1 MPALDPA
8 RLTSRPVGIPV
19 LDIRPEAA
27 FATGHLAGA
36 GNIPVAEFAARRT
49 ELPPRDAAM
58 LVVAASAD
66 EARAAAADL
75 EAMGY
80 ARVDWLD
87 APLAVL
93 AEGLAD
99 GGPAARLWRPS
110 PFLEE
115 VLPRILAAGGGRRA
129 LDLACGAGRE
139 AAFLALHGFE
149 VEAVDDDP
157 DILERAEALAARH
170 GVRIHTRVHDL
181 EWRDPGLAVECYD
194 LVTVFRFLHRPLF
207 PRIERALA
215 PGGWLVYETFRRG
228 QERFGR
234 PTHPRFLLNTGE
246 LASAFPALVVE
257 HYVESDPEGG
267 PITARLLARKP
278 APLLGVTPA
287 PARRRGGP

>member
-1 MPALDPA
+1 MPALDPT
-8 RLTSRPVGIPV
+8 RLMSQLVGLPV

-49 ELPPRDAAM
+49 ELPPRDAAV
-58 LVVAASAD
+58 LVVAASAG

-75 EAMGY
+75 EALGY

-87 APLAVL
+87 APLAAL
-93 AEGLAD
+93 PGGLGDRA
-99 GGPAARLWRPS
+99 PAARLWRPA

-115 VLPRILAAGGGRRA
+115 VLPRILAGGGGGRRA
-129 LDLACGAGRE
+129 LDLAAGAGRE
-139 AAFLALHGFE
+139 AVFLAINGFE

-157 DILERAEALAARH
+157 DILARAQALAARH
-170 GVRIHTRVHDL
+170 GVRIQTRVRDL
-181 EWRDPGLAVECYD
+181 ERREPDLPVERYD

-207 PRIERALA
+207 PHIERALA

-234 PTHPRFLLNTGE
+234 PTHPRFLLNEGE
-246 LASAFPALVVE
+246 LSSAFPALAVE
-257 HYVESDPEGG
+257 HYAESDPEGG
-267 PITARLLARKP
+267 PITARLLARKLP
-278 APLLGVTPA
+278 HL
-287 PARRRGGP
+287 